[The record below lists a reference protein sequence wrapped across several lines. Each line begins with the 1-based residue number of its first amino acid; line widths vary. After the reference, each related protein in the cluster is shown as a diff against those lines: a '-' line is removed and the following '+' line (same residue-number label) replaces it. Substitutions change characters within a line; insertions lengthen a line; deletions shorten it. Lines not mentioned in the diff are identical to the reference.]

1 MSYIDALYD
10 RAHDR
15 IHVVERRDGRRV
27 YQEYPA
33 NYVLYYDDPRG
44 KFRSIYDTPVS
55 RFSSRNNKEFRKEV
69 RMHSSKKIYESD
81 INPIF
86 RCLEDNYKGQ
96 DGPKLHTA
104 FYDIEVDFDP
114 ERGFSPVTDPFNPIT
129 AISVY
134 MDWLDQIVTLA
145 VPPRHMSMA
154 TAKEIAA
161 EFDNCFMFEKEAD
174 MLNTFLD
181 LIEDADILTG
191 WNSEGYDIPYTVN
204 RITRVL
210 SKDDTRRMCL
220 WNQYPKPRIF
230 ERFGAE
236 NQTYDLV
243 GRVHMD
249 YMQLYRKYTY
259 KAHQMYYHRV
269 YVYY

>member
-1 MSYIDALYD
+1 MDCLYD

-69 RMHSSKKIYESD
+69 RMHSSKKIYEND

-104 FYDIEVDFDP
+104 
-114 ERGFSPVTDPFNPIT
+114 
-129 AISVY
+129 
-134 MDWLDQIVTLA
+134 
-145 VPPRHMSMA
+145 
-154 TAKEIAA
+154 
-161 EFDNCFMFEKEAD
+161 
-174 MLNTFLD
+174 
-181 LIEDADILTG
+181 
-191 WNSEGYDIPYTVN
+191 
-204 RITRVL
+204 
-210 SKDDTRRMCL
+210 
-220 WNQYPKPRIF
+220 
-230 ERFGAE
+230 
-236 NQTYDLV
+236 
-243 GRVHMD
+243 
-249 YMQLYRKYTY
+249 
-259 KAHQMYYHRV
+259 
-269 YVYY
+269 

>member
-1 MSYIDALYD
+1 
-10 RAHDR
+10 
-15 IHVVERRDGRRV
+15 
-27 YQEYPA
+27 
-33 NYVLYYDDPRG
+33 
-44 KFRSIYDTPVS
+44 
-55 RFSSRNNKEFRKEV
+55 
-69 RMHSSKKIYESD
+69 MHSSKKIYESD

-96 DGPKLHTA
+96 DGPRLHTA

-114 ERGFSPVTDPFNPIT
+114 KRGFSPVTDPFNPIT

-154 TAKEIAA
+154 TATEIAA
-161 EFDNCFMFEKEAD
+161 EFDNCIMFEKEAD

-220 WNQYPKPRIF
+220 WNQFPKPRMF

-259 KAHQMYYHRV
+259 EERHSYALDAIGEYEEIGRKTAV
-269 YVYY
+269 